1 MRYDSP
7 ELRRQLAADYVL
19 GTMPRRARRRF
30 ERLVA
35 EDRQL
40 AQAVAFWAERL
51 SPLDDATPEMA
62 PPASVWHA
70 VDQRTA
76 EPPPSPAIA
85 EGAPAISESAPAIAE
100 SAAAKSLAA
109 ALAFWRGLALAAA
122 AAAAV
127 VVIYFVGFAGRA
139 PAPVVVAV
147 LETTGGTPGWV
158 AITGPGPGEVS
169 FATVTPRAEAK
180 PHAFELWGIA
190 GGGAPRRLGLLPPD
204 PGRTATLRLAQLPA
218 EGGVLAVSLEP
229 PGGSPTG
236 APTGPVLYQGRI
248 LARPP

>member
-19 GTMPRRARRRF
+19 GTMPRRARRRLD
-30 ERLVA
+30 RLLA

-51 SPLDDATPEMA
+51 SPLDDATPETA
-62 PPASVWHA
+62 PPASVWRA

-76 EPPPSPAIA
+76 EPHPSPAIA
-85 EGAPAISESAPAIAE
+85 ESPLAVAE
-100 SAAAKSLAA
+100 SAAANSLSA

-122 AAAAV
+122 AAAAA
-127 VVIYFVGFAGRA
+127 VVIYFAGFAGRA

-147 LETTGGTPGWV
+147 LESSGGTPGWV
-158 AITGPGPGEVS
+158 AITGPRPGEVS
-169 FATVTPRAEAK
+169 FAAVTPRGEATT
-180 PHAFELWGIA
+180 HAFELWGIA
-190 GGGAPRRLGLLPPD
+190 GGGAPRPLGLLPPD
-204 PGRTATLRLAQLPA
+204 PGHTTTVQLARLPA
-218 EGGVLAVSLEP
+218 QGGVLAVSLEP

-236 APTGPVLYQGRI
+236 APTGSVLYEGKM